1 MSAVF
6 LLFATAV
13 SMPVAAQNIIPQPEN
28 ISLLKGQFKL
38 NKGTKIVTNLT
49 GSDFKVLN
57 QYTSEVLKHPLAYAK
72 NPSQQGVFRLIC
84 KGTAKQAAQAM
95 DSVRLQG
102 YELEVTPKGITIQ
115 ALTPTGLFYGL
126 QTLRQLEKDGQIA
139 CVKVKDAPRFAYR
152 GLMIDCSRHFWT
164 KDFLKKQI
172 DAMAY
177 FKLDRFHWHLTDG
190 GGMAHGGEEISSF
203 DR

>member
-1 MSAVF
+1 MRKKVLLSAVF

-95 DSVRLQG
+95 DSVRLKAMSWRLHQR
-102 YELEVTPKGITIQ
+102 VSP
-115 ALTPTGLFYGL
+115 F
-126 QTLRQLEKDGQIA
+126 
-139 CVKVKDAPRFAYR
+139 
-152 GLMIDCSRHFWT
+152 RH
-164 KDFLKKQI
+164 
-172 DAMAY
+172 
-177 FKLDRFHWHLTDG
+177 
-190 GGMAHGGEEISSF
+190 
-203 DR
+203 

>member
-1 MSAVF
+1 MRKKVLLSAVS
-6 LLFATAV
+6 LLFAAAV

-126 QTLRQLEKDGQIA
+126 QRSPARKGWSDSLCKGEGRPSFRLSWFDDRLLSPLLDKGLLEE
-139 CVKVKDAPRFAYR
+139 
-152 GLMIDCSRHFWT
+152 
-164 KDFLKKQI
+164 
-172 DAMAY
+172 
-177 FKLDRFHWHLTDG
+177 TD
-190 GGMAHGGEEISSF
+190 
-203 DR
+203 